1 MEKEIHMR
9 VLIAVAAVL
18 SASLA
23 MALPVEA
30 NQHKQARSADH
41 RSTSGAPKSDY
52 HYSKAA
58 RDNVHDCRRA
68 ESLDP
73 AGNFKA
79 YPCWAR
85 NALAPKTTGN

>member
-1 MEKEIHMR
+1 MR

-30 NQHKQARSADH
+30 NQKEARSADH
-41 RSTSGAPKSDY
+41 PSTSRAAKSEY

-58 RDNVHDCRRA
+58 RDNFHDCRRS